1 MYYIYIIECEGNC
14 LYTGIAKDIVKRLTN
29 HYIKKPC
36 CAKFTKSHQMV
47 NLKSLW
53 SCETKSDAL
62 KLEYRIKKLS
72 KSSKIELINNPKT
85 IDKFFKDEIVISNYS
100 FISKEK
106 QLEIFNQV
114 VLNKL

>member
-29 HYIKKPC
+29 HYIKKTC
-36 CAKFTKSHQMV
+36 CAKFTKSHQMI

-53 SCETKSDAL
+53 TSETKSDAL

-72 KSSKIELINNPKT
+72 KLNKNELINNPK
-85 IDKFFKDEIVISNYS
+85 ILDKFFKDKLIYSHYS

-114 VLNKL
+114 VLNSL